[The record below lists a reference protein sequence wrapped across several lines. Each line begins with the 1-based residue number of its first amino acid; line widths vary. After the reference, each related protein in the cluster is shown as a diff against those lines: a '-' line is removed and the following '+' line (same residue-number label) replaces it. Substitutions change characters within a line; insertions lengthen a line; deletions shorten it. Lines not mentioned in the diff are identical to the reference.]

1 MNHNSIEQTFK
12 KTNLSRDLK
21 KTLDSSKLDNVQ
33 RIVFVVIV
41 IVASPMHLQSWLQH
55 ATCCNL

>member
-41 IVASPMHLQSWLQH
+41 IVASPMHLQS
-55 ATCCNL
+55 